1 MIKRLKKYC
10 IIIPAFN
17 SQKTLPVLLD
27 RIQKLPYSLKIIV
40 VNDGSNDNTSE
51 ILTSYNK
58 VDVITHEKNIGKGAA
73 LKSGISRAKGL
84 GFLYAITL
92 DADLQHSP
100 ERISDFIKAH
110 KETDKTLILGVRQ
123 FSNKKMPFH
132 RILSNTITSLI
143 VSIRVG
149 IRIHDSQCGYRLI
162 DISKIRM
169 DNFKEAGFQFES
181 EFLLKIVPTGATFKE
196 IPIPTIYNESRSSIK
211 NLKDTFKFIILVLRS
226 YFWS

>member
-1 MIKRLKKYC
+1 MIERLKKYC

-27 RIQKLPYSLKIIV
+27 IIQKLSHSLKIIV

-51 ILTSYNK
+51 ILTPYNK
-58 VDVITHEKNIGKGAA
+58 IDVLTHEKNIGKGAA
-73 LKSGISRAKGL
+73 LKSGISRAKEL

-100 ERISDFIKAH
+100 EKISDFIKAH
-110 KETDKTLILGVRQ
+110 KETDKTMIFGVRQ

-149 IRIHDSQCGYRLI
+149 KRIHDSQCGYRLI

-181 EFLLKIVPTGATFKE
+181 EFLLKIVHAGATFEE

-226 YFWS
+226 YFWN